1 MNISPNNE
9 KIEKYL
15 DELADEYKI
24 LLYKALISRSK
35 PLDDLSVSELLRL
48 DNEIKKPLF
57 EDYQR
62 QQRRR
67 RMLFIL
73 GLSYIFIGLFSFIFA
88 KLIWGDFQYSRESML
103 TLMSGII
110 SILGVIITIYSYAS
124 VTLNLFPQKSTNRH
138 EEEYHIYEYEVIAT
152 WRKLEGIVNDISINE
167 NVKTPRSIIEYL
179 LQNHFIDENEHS
191 ILKDFL
197 RMRNNVAHS
206 NDNNY
211 SSSQIK
217 EMLDKV
223 NRIIDKVKKI
233 V

>member
-15 DELADEYKI
+15 DELADEYRI

-62 QQRRR
+62 QQKRR
-67 RMLFIL
+67 RMLFTL
-73 GLSYIFIGLFSFIFA
+73 GLAYIFIALFSFIFA
-88 KLIWGDFQYSRESML
+88 KIIWGDFQYNKEDMI
-103 TLMSGII
+103 TLMCLILSII
-110 SILGVIITIYSYAS
+110 GLLISIYSYAS
-124 VTLNLFPQKSTNRH
+124 VSLNFFPQNNTNRS
-138 EEEYHIYEYEVIAT
+138 EEDYHICEYEVIAT
-152 WRKLEGIVNDISINE
+152 WRELEGIVYDIGINE
-167 NVKTPRSIIEYL
+167 NVKMPRSIIEYL
-179 LQNHFIDENEHS
+179 SQNHFIDEKEHS
-191 ILKDFL
+191 ILKEFL
-197 RMRNNVAHS
+197 KLRNDVVHS
-206 NDNNY
+206 NEYSY
-211 SSSQIK
+211 SSGEIK
-217 EMLDKV
+217 EMLDQV